1 MDFLLKMS
9 VTVEIRTEIIIRAR
23 ILTLLSIQVI
33 VQKGIQKADIYWHLL
48 LMPSVTDEQLCLWL
62 L

>member
-33 VQKGIQKADIYWHLL
+33 VQKGIQKADIY
-48 LMPSVTDEQLCLWL
+48 
-62 L
+62 